1 MGIRNTIIRSLT
13 KNITA
18 SDAVRAVGHS
28 LRGAAMNAPPYV
40 KAAGAVAGLGSAVY
54 GGRALHSAYKAA
66 KKWVNQEVDTPL
78 GRGLCTEVQGYE
90 DGCYILRV
98 DVARSGSADTYL
110 FRADQLT
117 LVRELPE
124 VPELTQPK
132 KPQPRPQP
140 RPQAEEPKAEVEEP
154 KAEAEEPKAEAEEPK
169 AEAEEPPPEARAS
182 RRKAEKADDVKDA
195 S

>member
-1 MGIRNTIIRSLT
+1 
-13 KNITA
+13 
-18 SDAVRAVGHS
+18 
-28 LRGAAMNAPPYV
+28 
-40 KAAGAVAGLGSAVY
+40 
-54 GGRALHSAYKAA
+54 
-66 KKWVNQEVDTPL
+66 VDTPL

-124 VPELTQPK
+124 VPEL
-132 KPQPRPQP
+132 PQPRPQP
-140 RPQAEEPKAEVEEP
+140 RPQAEEPKAEAEEPKAEAEEP

>member
-1 MGIRNTIIRSLT
+1 MGIRNTLIRKLT
-13 KNITA
+13 RGITGR
-18 SDAVRAVGHS
+18 DAARAIGHS
-28 LRGAAMNAPPYV
+28 IKGGFIAAPPAI
-40 KAAGAVAGLGSAVY
+40 KATGALAALGGAVY

-154 KAEAEEPKAEAEEPK
+154 KAEAEEP
-169 AEAEEPPPEARAS
+169 PPEARAS

>member
-1 MGIRNTIIRSLT
+1 MGIRNTLIRKLT
-13 KNITA
+13 RGITGR
-18 SDAVRAVGHS
+18 DAARAIGHS
-28 LRGAAMNAPPYV
+28 IKGGFIAAPPAI
-40 KAAGAVAGLGSAVY
+40 KATGALAALGGAVY

-124 VPELTQPK
+124 VPELTQP
-132 KPQPRPQP
+132 RPQP
-140 RPQAEEPKAEVEEP
+140 RPQAEEP

-169 AEAEEPPPEARAS
+169 AEAEEPTEKARAS